1 MEAVQVIPTHGFLV
15 QCTKSEFFE
24 VIAKNKL
31 TPDSDGKHYFLAN
44 TEHFRK
50 LDQEKGTWRFFLGLD
65 GTVDLGENEFLD
77 SENDLLACRIEPF
90 AFRYLQHLIVHH
102 DKLLMDPN
110 VQKALFASNAKVP
123 TRIVRNKFCGWS
135 DFSALGNSPE
145 GDYQAWDDDT
155 LAWQIL
161 RQMEHTTGNEAN
173 TFNEL
178 ESHWYE
184 RRDNYLSIN
193 PRFFPSHSVTLSEL
207 RARRKRAEDLIR
219 DYDYLLN
226 NTFRDGDEKEAEL
239 RRSLEKLDDDTV
251 LEICFLD
258 YHNGNHWITKLA
270 GDVFLS
276 RLPNTE
282 YLFN

>member
-1 MEAVQVIPTHGFLV
+1 MKAIQVIPTHGFLV
-15 QCTKSEFFE
+15 QCTRSEFFE
-24 VIAKNKL
+24 VLAKNKL
-31 TPDSDGKHYFLAN
+31 TPDSDGNHYLLSD
-44 TEHFRK
+44 TEHFRN
-50 LDQEKGTWRFFLGLD
+50 LDQEKATWKFFLGLD
-65 GTVDLGENEFLD
+65 GTVDLRENGFLD
-77 SENDLLACRIEPF
+77 NENDLLACRIEPF
-90 AFRYLQHLIVHH
+90 EFRYLQHLIVHH

-123 TRIVRNKFCGWS
+123 TRIIRNKFCGWS
-135 DFSALGNSPE
+135 DFSALGSSPE
-145 GDYQAWDDDT
+145 GNYEGWDDDT

-161 RQMEHTTGNEAN
+161 RQMENTIGNEAN

-193 PRFFPSHSVTLSEL
+193 PRFFPSYSVTLSEL
-207 RARRKRAEDLIR
+207 RARRKRADGLIQE
-219 DYDYLLN
+219 YENLIN
-226 NTFRDGDEKEAEL
+226 NQFINDDAGEYKL
-239 RRSLEKLDDDTV
+239 RSALEKLDDDTV

-258 YHNGNHWITKLA
+258 FHNGNHWITKIA

-276 RLPNTE
+276 RLPDTQ